1 MTLFQRAL
9 NFFYKPYCRICEKQ
23 VGDFIC
29 TNCYLRLKRF
39 EKLHVINFKESYSK
53 IYGFNYEGKTRKLDG
68 LIYLFEYEGYIRN
81 LIIRFKFHGKFYL
94 SKVFSKII
102 LKNEK
107 LCGILKF
114 YDIIC
119 SVPMHKN
126 KFKKRGYNQ
135 SQLLAEDLAK
145 KLGLY
150 YDKNIIIKT
159 INNEKQSS
167 LSKEERYENIKNV
180 FKVKKTDKILNK
192 KVILIDD
199 ICTTSATLEECSKV
213 LKEAGASKVIALV
226 IAKD

>member
-23 VGDFIC
+23 VGDFLC

-39 EKLHVINFKESYSK
+39 EDFHIINFKEFSSK
-53 IYGFNYEGKTRKLDG
+53 IYGFNYEGKTRELDG
-68 LIYLFEYEGYIRN
+68 LIYLFGYKGYIRR
-81 LIIRFKFHGKFYL
+81 LIIDFKFHGKFYL
-94 SKVFSKII
+94 SKVFLKII

-107 LCGILKF
+107 LCGIFKF

-126 KFKKRGYNQ
+126 KLKKRGYNQ
-135 SQLLAEDLAK
+135 AHLLAKDLAQN
-145 KLGLY
+145 LGLY
-150 YDKNIIIKT
+150 YDKNILIKT

-167 LSKEERYENIKNV
+167 LSKPERYENIKNV
-180 FKVKKTDKILNK
+180 FKVQKTDKILNK

-213 LKEAGASKVIALV
+213 LKEAGANKVIALV